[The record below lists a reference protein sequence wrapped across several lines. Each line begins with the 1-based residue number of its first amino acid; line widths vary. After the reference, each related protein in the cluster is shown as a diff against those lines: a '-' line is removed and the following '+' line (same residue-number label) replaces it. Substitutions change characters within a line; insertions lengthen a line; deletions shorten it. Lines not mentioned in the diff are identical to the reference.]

1 MELLIALCLGVTL
14 SAACGFRIF
23 IPPLIMSGATLYG
36 DLELASEFAWMGTP
50 VALITFAVATGVE
63 IIAYYLPV
71 VDNLLDT
78 IEIPTAIAIGTA
90 ISASTLGEVDPVLQ
104 WTLAAIAGGGVA
116 GTIEGFTSVTRLAS
130 TGMTGG
136 FGNPVVSTLEAL
148 SAIVLT
154 ILALFVPVLAAVVV
168 VFILI
173 LAVRK
178 LIRFFT
184 KKRRDRQSVD
194 SEV

>member
-23 IPPLIMSGATLYG
+23 IPPLIMSGAALYG
-36 DLELASEFAWMGTP
+36 DLELASEFAWMESP
-50 VALITFAVATGVE
+50 VALITFAIATGVE
-63 IIAYYLPV
+63 ILAYYLPG

-90 ISASTLGEVDPVLQ
+90 ISASALGEVDPVLQ
-104 WTLAAIAGGGVA
+104 WTIAAIAGGGVA
-116 GTIEGFTSVTRLAS
+116 GTVEGFTSVTRLAS

-136 FGNPVVSTLEAL
+136 FGNPIVSTIEAL
-148 SAIVLT
+148 SAVVLT
-154 ILALFVPVLAAVVV
+154 FLALFVPVLAAVVV
-168 VFILI
+168 TFILV
-173 LAVRK
+173 LAIRK

-184 KKRRDRQSVD
+184 KNNKQ
-194 SEV
+194 